1 MVKCE
6 TPEVAVGY
14 LQKLRKLS
22 IMENID
28 LNRGCQLHPE
38 NSSRT
43 RRRRAPLPESTG
55 VVLSLT
61 CFSFLA
67 FAGSDAHASPP
78 ADLDKYVTR
87 AMQTF
92 EPPGMA
98 VAIVEGD
105 KIYTRTYGVR
115 KLGAPERVDEHTSFP
130 IGSNTKAFTSTALA
144 ILVDRKAIAWDD
156 RVAVRLPGFQM
167 YDAYASHEMTIRDLL
182 THRSG
187 LGLGEGD
194 LLFTPTT
201 NRSRADV
208 VHALRFLQ
216 PATSFRS
223 VFAYDNIL
231 YSVAGQLIE
240 AVSGQSWET
249 FVKKNIFGPVGMRDS
264 AVNYEEQGPD
274 RVAPHARTSQA
285 VRGVGPLSV
294 LTSGYEGGAAAPAGA
309 IYSSAADMGRW
320 LRVQLAA
327 GDLGNGQQLFSEA
340 AAKEIRTPQTVIP
353 IEPAPPAVAAIQ
365 PNFQE
370 YGLGFFIQDYRGY
383 KVITHSGA
391 ILGGLSALVIVP
403 EKNVA
408 FAVMIN
414 SEDSGARWSVF
425 YHLLDYYLGV
435 PQIDWPAHFKEAFDK
450 IHANALAAIQTK
462 ETMHPERGPSLPMGS
477 YVGVY
482 RDPWYG
488 TATISKSG
496 NGLRIRFDQTPGM
509 EGALEHVQYDTFR
522 TRWGDRD
529 IEDAYVTFSLDP
541 SGAISTVKMQAV
553 SPTADFS
560 FDYQDL
566 HFVPSGPQ
574 P

>member
-1 MVKCE
+1 
-6 TPEVAVGY
+6 
-14 LQKLRKLS
+14 
-22 IMENID
+22 MENID
-28 LNRGCQLHPE
+28 LIRGCQMHLE

-43 RRRRAPLPESTG
+43 RHRCVPPRASTS

-61 CFSFLA
+61 CFTAFS
-67 FAGSDAHASPP
+67 FAGTNAHATPP
-78 ADLDKYVTR
+78 ADLDKYAAR

-92 EPPGMA
+92 GAPGMA

-105 KIYTRTYGVR
+105 KIDTRAYGIR
-115 KLGAPERVDEHTSFP
+115 KLGAPERVDAHTTFP

-201 NRSRADV
+201 TRSRADV
-208 VHALRFLQ
+208 VRALRFLQ

-249 FVKKNIFGPVGMRDS
+249 FVKNNIFGPVGMRDS
-264 AVNYEEQGPD
+264 AVSYDEQGPD

-285 VRGVGPLSV
+285 VRGLGPLSV

-309 IYSSAADMGRW
+309 IYSSAADMARW

-340 AAKEIRTPQTVIP
+340 AAKEMRTPQTVIP
-353 IEPAPPAVAAIQ
+353 IDPAPPAVAAIQ
-365 PNFQE
+365 PNFEQ
-370 YGLGFFIQDYRGY
+370 YGLGFFIQDYRGH

-391 ILGGLSALVIVP
+391 ILGGLSALVLVP

-435 PQIDWPAHFKEAFDK
+435 SPTDWTAHFKQAFDK
-450 IHANALAAIQTK
+450 IYANAQAALQTK
-462 ETMHPERGPSLPMGS
+462 EATHPQRGPSLPIES
-477 YVGVY
+477 YAGVY

-488 TATISKSG
+488 TATISKSA
-496 NGLRIRFDQTPGM
+496 NGLRIRFDLTPGM

-522 TRWGDRD
+522 TRWSDRD
-529 IEDAYVTFSLDP
+529 IEDAYVSFSLDP
-541 SGAISTVKMQAV
+541 SGAISAVRMQAV

-566 HFVPSGPQ
+566 HFVPNAPQ